1 MRLRKWLKIT
11 RISLNKPNKRW
22 LLSQGFHLQQRNE
35 PETEMIDTS
44 SKKKGTTD
52 NPIVEEIEELGF
64 SSSHA

>member
-1 MRLRKWLKIT
+1 
-11 RISLNKPNKRW
+11 
-22 LLSQGFHLQQRNE
+22 
-35 PETEMIDTS
+35 MIDTS